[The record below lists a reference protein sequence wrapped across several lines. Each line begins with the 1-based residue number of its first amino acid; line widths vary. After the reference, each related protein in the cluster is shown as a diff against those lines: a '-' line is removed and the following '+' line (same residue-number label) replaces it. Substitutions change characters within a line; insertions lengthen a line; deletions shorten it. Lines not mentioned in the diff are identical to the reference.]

1 MEFTGKVVVITGGS
15 GGIGS
20 AAAKIFAENGAKL
33 VLVGTSTEKTEQ
45 KARDL
50 GLKEGD
56 YLALAADVSK
66 ENDVKAYVDASM
78 ERFGRIDVFFN
89 NAGVEGSVA
98 NTADITSDDM
108 EKVYAVNLMGVH
120 YGLKHVLKVMLK
132 QKSGSIINT
141 ASLAGLRGFPG
152 MGAYVASKHAVV
164 GLTRS
169 AALEVAL
176 DGIRV
181 NAVCPAPV
189 ETRMMESIE
198 KVFGEGARENFEKG
212 VPMNRYANPEEIG
225 QLVYFLASD
234 KASFITGGIYPIDGG
249 QSAKA

>member
-1 MEFTGKVVVITGGS
+1 MEFAGKVVLITGGS

-20 AAAKIFAENGAKL
+20 AAAKIFAENGARL
-33 VLVGTSTEKTEQ
+33 VLVGTSKEKTEV
-45 KARDL
+45 KAKEL
-50 GLKEGD
+50 GLKDGE
-56 YLALAADVSK
+56 YLALVADVSR
-66 ENDVKAYVDASM
+66 EEDVKAYVEATV
-78 ERFGRIDVFFN
+78 EKFGRIDVFFN
-89 NAGVEGSVA
+89 NAGLEGSVA
-98 NTADITSDDM
+98 RTAEITSENM
-108 EKVYAVNLMGVH
+108 QKVYGVNLMGVH

-132 QKSGSIINT
+132 QKNGSIINT

-176 DGIRV
+176 EGIRV

-198 KVFGEGARENFEKG
+198 KVFGEGARESFEKG
-212 VPMNRYANPEEIG
+212 VPMNRYAKPEEIA

-234 KASFITGGIYPIDGG
+234 KASFITGGIYTIDGG
-249 QSAKA
+249 QSAKS

>member
-33 VLVGTSTEKTEQ
+33 VLVGTSIEKTEQ

-50 GLKEGD
+50 GLKDGD

-141 ASLAGLRGFPG
+141 ASLAGVRGFPG

-189 ETRMMESIE
+189 ETRMMESLE
-198 KVFGEGARENFEKG
+198 KGFGEGARENFEKG

>member
-1 MEFTGKVVVITGGS
+1 VEFTGKVVVITGGS

-50 GLKEGD
+50 GLKDGD

-189 ETRMMESIE
+189 ETRMMESLE
-198 KVFGEGARENFEKG
+198 KGFGEGAREIFEKG
-212 VPMNRYANPEEIG
+212 VPMDRYGTPEEIG

>member
-20 AAAKIFAENGAKL
+20 ATAKIFAEKGAKV
-33 VLVGTSTEKTEQ
+33 VLIGTGKEKTE
-45 KARDL
+45 KVAEKL
-50 GLKEGD
+50 GLKDGD

-66 ENDVKAYVDASM
+66 EADVKAYVDASM

-141 ASLAGLRGFPG
+141 ASLAGVRGFPG

-164 GLTRS
+164 GLTRT

-181 NAVCPAPV
+181 NAICPAPV

-198 KVFGEGARENFEKG
+198 KYFGEGARGDFEMN
-212 VPMNRYANPEEIG
+212 VPMNRYANAEEIG

>member
-1 MEFTGKVVVITGGS
+1 VEFTGKVVVITGGS

-50 GLKEGD
+50 GLKDGD

-66 ENDVKAYVDASM
+66 ENDVKAYVDASV

-164 GLTRS
+164 GLTRA

-176 DGIRV
+176 DGIRI

-189 ETRMMESIE
+189 ETRMMESLE
-198 KVFGEGARENFEKG
+198 KGFGEGAREIFEKG

-234 KASFITGGIYPIDGG
+234 KASFITGGIYTIDGG